1 MKKIYYLLLL
11 VLTSIISYRFIKL
24 RFIDYDKY
32 YEKYLNMSNKIVYGA
47 SAPRGRI
54 LDRNGKILVDN
65 VGINTIVYHKIAD
78 IDEIA
83 LAKQILTVLDYQK
96 IASINELKKYY
107 LLTNSGD
114 ELLTDSEKELYN
126 HRKITTKDVE
136 NIKLSRLDKEILN
149 YTEEEQKLIHM
160 YYQLNK
166 GYFYSSKIIAEDVN
180 NETCAKINAKN
191 LPGLTCEYTVKRVYL
206 YDTMNAL
213 YGNVGQINELNKD
226 YYLKK
231 GYTLDDTVGISYLE
245 KEYDDYLKG
254 TKAKYLVDK
263 NNQLVLLEN
272 SKIGNDIMLSID
284 IDLQLKINEIIKKN
298 IDLANTLKNT
308 KYYNTSYVI
317 ISDPNTGEIIASTG
331 LSKVNDSFKDVTSNI
346 LTSSFT
352 VGSVIKASTISV
364 GYQNDLIKEGA
375 KINDSCIKLYRVPT
389 KCSFKRLG
397 LIDDITALK
406 TSSNYYQ
413 FKIAIALTGK
423 KYKKN
428 MKLGVTERE
437 FNIYRDTL
445 ASFGLGSSTGIDL
458 ENESLGIKGST
469 IADDLLLNL
478 AIGQYDTYTPL
489 QLTNYINTVAKDGN
503 RYALHY
509 LKNVQSK
516 NNIIYEYEP
525 KLLNTVTGTNFP
537 RIKEGLRQVIYN
549 GTGRGYTDKK
559 YKPAGKTG
567 TSEVVYSKDVTTINQ
582 TYAMFAPYD
591 NPKYSIVVISP
602 NISYNNKKDNYIAPI
617 NRYISKEVSKLLF
630 ENSKIYDT
638 IGTD

>member
-11 VLTSIISYRFIKL
+11 VLTSVISYRFIKL

-32 YEKYLNMSNKIVYGA
+32 YEEYLNMSNKIVYGA

-83 LAKQILTVLDYQK
+83 LAKQILTVLDYQET
-96 IASINELKKYY
+96 ASTNELKKYY
-107 LLTNSGD
+107 LLINSGD

-298 IDLANTLKNT
+298 IDLASTLKNT

-331 LSKVNDSFKDVTSNI
+331 LSKVNGSFKDVTSNI

-364 GYQNDLIKEGA
+364 GYQNNLIKEGA

-397 LIDDITALK
+397 FIDDITALK

-516 NNIIYEYEP
+516 NNIIYEYES

-537 RIKEGLRQVIYN
+537 RIKEGLRQVLYN